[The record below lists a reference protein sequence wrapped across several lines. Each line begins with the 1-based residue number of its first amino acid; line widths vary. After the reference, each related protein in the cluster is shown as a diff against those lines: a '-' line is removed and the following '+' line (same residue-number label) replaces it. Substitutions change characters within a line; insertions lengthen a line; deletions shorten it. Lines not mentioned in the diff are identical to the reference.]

1 MVIVQVLA
9 FGRVSDNRVAR
20 KKAKTAKMEREK
32 ARRENSDRG
41 NTEELE
47 TMSKRDKLSTEQE
60 KAGDTPVTYANG
72 KSNQLLNGNGT
83 IKMTSGAP
91 MSEHVAESEESTADT
106 SETSEEE
113 MMI

>member
-20 KKAKTAKMEREK
+20 KTAKTAKIEREK
-32 ARRENSDRG
+32 ARREICDRG
-41 NTEELE
+41 KTDELE
-47 TMSKRDKLSTEQE
+47 SKSKMDKLSTEQE
-60 KAGDTPVTYANG
+60 NTGDTPVTYANG
-72 KSNQLLNGNGT
+72 KSNQLLNGNRT
-83 IKMTSGAP
+83 TTP
-91 MSEHVAESEESTADT
+91 MSENVAESDESTADT